1 MEDTQLKKSDKL
13 PIVNDP
19 FNFICQKIMEQPEPI
34 NFVVTGA
41 NTNLAILLKAFPQ
54 IK

>member
-41 NTNLAILLKAFPQ
+41 NTNLSHSFESIPSN
-54 IK
+54 